1 MNFVELTEEE
11 YQKFSETISC
21 KNFFQTIMMLDRY
34 KKEKQEY
41 YLVGVKKS
49 ATIVAAALLVVQGR
63 KILGKRVFTASKG
76 PLLDYQDKELLKYFM
91 TNIKEFINK
100 HNGYLLYIDP
110 YIVSEERDT
119 DGKIVPN
126 GVNNLHVKKELIDLG
141 CQYIGEH
148 IQVKWN
154 YCLDING
161 LSSAEIFKTF
171 KPNTRNNINKT
182 LNKYLLNVRKLSYE
196 DLPEFKKITEDTCA
210 RRGFSDKTLTYYQDM
225 YNSFKNQVVFYICEI
240 DLNKYINRLETENKE
255 NTAKIAELSDSSSNR
270 NKKIA
275 FKQEI
280 DSNIKK
286 IAEATALQKDKGNII
301 PLSAA
306 MFILFGSEIVYLFS
320 GSYDEYMN
328 FCGQYRL
335 QWEIIKYACDHNYQR
350 YNFYGIKDLFNPQG
364 KDYGV
369 YEFKKGFSGYVEE
382 LLGTFTM
389 PVNLLGNIIIK
400 LKQILKKNN

>member
-1 MNFVELTEEE
+1 MNFVELTEKE
-11 YQKFSETISC
+11 YQEFSEKVEC
-21 KNFFQTIMMLDRY
+21 KNFFQTKMMLDRY
-34 KKEKQEY
+34 KNEHQEH
-41 YLVGVKKS
+41 YLVGVKNNDEV
-49 ATIVAAALLVVQGR
+49 IAASLLVVHGR
-63 KILGKRVFTASKG
+63 KVLGKRVFNAYKG
-76 PLLDYQDKELLKYFM
+76 PLLDYQNKELLLFFM
-91 TNIKEFINK
+91 HNIKEFINN

-119 DGKIVPN
+119 DGKVVPN
-126 GVNNLHVKKELIDLG
+126 GVNNLHVKDELTNIG
-141 CQYIGEH
+141 FQYIGEH

-161 LSSAEIFKTF
+161 LSSSDLFKTF

-182 LNKYLLNVRKLSYE
+182 LNKYLLNVRKLSFE
-196 DLPEFKKITEDTCA
+196 ELPEFKKVTEDTCA
-210 RRGFSDKTLTYYQDM
+210 RRGFPDKSLAYYQNM
-225 YNSFKNQVVFYICEI
+225 YNSFKNQVVFYICEL
-240 DLNKYINRLETENKE
+240 DLNKYINKLEEE
-255 NTAKIAELSDSSSNR
+255 NTINNNKINGLSDSSSNR

-280 DSNIKK
+280 EGNLKRLEEAKK
-286 IAEATALQKDKGNII
+286 LQQEKGNVI

-320 GSYDEYMN
+320 GSYDEYMS

-335 QWEIIKYACDHNYQR
+335 QWEIIKYACDNHYQR

-382 LLGTFTM
+382 LLGTFVLPT
-389 PVNLLGNIIIK
+389 NIIGKLTLAIK
-400 LKQILKKNN
+400 NTIKK